1 MVLYSASYG
10 LQILRRWDIRS
21 GSEGQL
27 VLERKT
33 YLISTLLTYV
43 FSLEIISLFFFIF
56 TVDQLHTFFVGAMC
70 AAGTLYVNSY
80 GYPVLILKVI
90 NFLLAGLWLIVNYA
104 DNRGYDYPLIKKKY
118 LFLLIL
124 TPLIV
129 AETVLQAN
137 YFLRLDPNIITSCC
151 GSLFS
156 IGEKSLTS
164 EISAFPIFPMKILFY
179 LSLAL
184 TVASGLFFLLRIK
197 GGYLLACFSGLDL
210 YSLYFLDPFFYLGLC
225 LRTSHPSLPLL
236 YFAEGILLYRISPL
250 PDAFRRNPIRNWGR
264 PAHAFQKYYQ
274 PVRDSP
280 FHSKK
285 VCRCFIDFFYYFCG
299 PGYLLPVVFKS
310 SYPIGHPASAE
321 KPFDDH
327 GKYLSSG
334 FPDKDSDSLK
344 WIAKATEEMFIDIYR
359 IVFLNRI

>member
-1 MVLYSASYG
+1 MIFHPSILALFVASLLICFMVLYSASYG

-27 VLERKT
+27 ILERKT
-33 YLISTLLTYV
+33 YLISTLLTYL

-70 AAGTLYVNSY
+70 AAGALYVNSY

-124 TPLIV
+124 TPLIF

-164 EISAFPIFPMKILFY
+164 EISAFPNFPMEILFY

-197 GGYLLACFSGLDL
+197 GGYLLAGFSGLTFIVSISSILSFISIYVYELPSHHCPFCILQKEYYYIGYPL
-210 YSLYFLDPFFYLGLC
+210 YLTLFGGTISGIGVGLLMPFRNIKSLSSILPSIQKKFAAVSLIFFMI
-225 LRTSHPSLPLL
+225 
-236 YFAEGILLYRISPL
+236 FAALVTY
-250 PDAFRRNPIRNWGR
+250 
-264 PAHAFQKYYQ
+264 
-274 PVRDSP
+274 
-280 FHSKK
+280 
-285 VCRCFIDFFYYFCG
+285 
-299 PGYLLPVVFKS
+299 YLLFSNLRVQ
-310 SYPIGHPASAE
+310 
-321 KPFDDH
+321 
-327 GKYLSSG
+327 
-334 FPDKDSDSLK
+334 
-344 WIAKATEEMFIDIYR
+344 
-359 IVFLNRI
+359 